1 MFRISLEEY
10 IGREGYHADTGIQI
24 CQMLASW
31 GVDAINV
38 TASGTDSKLSQSVE
52 PMYYPQGWRKHL
64 PKAVKRTVPLPVV
77 SVALIRDP
85 AYGEKLLEEGVLD
98 FVASAL
104 QPPGRPGLGKQ
115 GAAGPGGGDPP
126 LHLLYGLLWQVRAGR
141 AHHLR
146 GEPGDGYEAQLPPL
160 PQDGEGRLVVVLGG
174 GPAGLEGPG
183 VGCPPGVP
191 GDPV

>member
-1 MFRISLEEY
+1 
-10 IGREGYHADTGIQI
+10 
-24 CQMLASW
+24 MLASW

-98 FVASAL
+98 FVASARSHL
-104 QPPGRPGLGKQ
+104 ADPDWGNKARQGREEEILPCISCMACFGKYEQ
-115 GAAGPGGGDPP
+115 AGHITCAVNP
-126 LHLLYGLLWQVRAGR
+126 
-141 AHHLR
+141 
-146 GEPGDGYEAQLPPL
+146 ETGYEAQLPPL
-160 PQDGEGRLVVVLGG
+160 PRDGEGRLVVVLGG
-174 GPAGLEGPG
+174 AG
-183 VGCPPGVP
+183 
-191 GDPV
+191 

>member
-1 MFRISLEEY
+1 MEQNIVLNNGIAMPPIGYGVFRMTDPVACEAAVVEAIRAACGRDFPLMFRISLEEY

-85 AYGEKLLEEGVLD
+85 AYGE
-98 FVASAL
+98 
-104 QPPGRPGLGKQ
+104 
-115 GAAGPGGGDPP
+115 
-126 LHLLYGLLWQVRAGR
+126 
-141 AHHLR
+141 
-146 GEPGDGYEAQLPPL
+146 
-160 PQDGEGRLVVVLGG
+160 
-174 GPAGLEGPG
+174 
-183 VGCPPGVP
+183 
-191 GDPV
+191 